1 MRQTGDPDMTQ
12 KILTMGHGGG
22 WDEHLP
28 LTLFPM
34 EVNLTEIFEKEP
46 EKQSPPG

>member
-22 WDEHLP
+22 SEGLSR
-28 LTLFPM
+28 LRA
-34 EVNLTEIFEKEP
+34 
-46 EKQSPPG
+46 